1 MQQPKSQCTFRDTC
15 AEERSRIGRY
25 AEPTVEVQWMDY
37 TCKYGVG
44 YFLSDGSCGV
54 YFNDS
59 TKIVQP
65 PSGQK

>member
-1 MQQPKSQCTFRDTC
+1 
-15 AEERSRIGRY
+15 
-25 AEPTVEVQWMDY
+25 MDY

-65 PSGQK
+65 PSGQKSRTPARGRRWDQVRP